1 MTWFDYG
8 VFIVLGLSLLLSLL
22 RGLIREVVSL
32 AVWITAFVLS
42 IMFSGN
48 VAAYLPASLGP
59 MLAGLLA
66 YLLVFAGILIATG
79 FVGLILSILV
89 RAAGLGL
96 IDRLLG
102 MAFGI
107 TRAVVIIV
115 VAVML
120 AGLTPLP
127 KELFWRNAVLSGPV
141 ETIVIA
147 LRPYLPGGLAERI
160 KYRG

>member
-32 AVWITAFVLS
+32 AGWITAFVLS